1 MPSSFSSKLFNW
13 RVLLIL
19 LLILGSALRLINLT
33 VPPLDFHP
41 VRQLR
46 NLIVARSIYYQ
57 LIPNP
62 DPQKL
67 ALSKAFD
74 NAVGQYEPPITE
86 SLVAWTYT
94 WTGGENIAVPRVYE
108 TIFWLLA
115 GLALFDLA
123 RRIASPTSALI
134 ALAYYL
140 VLPFAVQASRSFQP
154 DPLMTS
160 AFTIGIYFLY
170 RWATDLN
177 PDPSPEKRGEQ
188 KWKWAI
194 LAGLFIGLAVLV
206 KIVIVFLVIGAA
218 MAAVL
223 STLGLRFWKS
233 AQVWVMATLMVIP
246 AFVYYILDHPG
257 RSDEYFLAW
266 TVDLLRLIATT
277 SFYAHWL
284 GFVGSLFGLTVL
296 FLSIAGVFLA
306 PPRLRWMLVGIWIG
320 YFFYGLTLPFQ
331 MYTHSYY
338 HIQLI
343 PVVALGLV
351 PIIETVAVRV
361 LRPATSGSVEGAGEA
376 RWLKAA
382 LIVLVVFVIG
392 YQAWIARS
400 NLVAQASDYRREPAY
415 WQNVAKAIPVNANLI
430 GLTQDYGYRLMY
442 YGWRKIVLWP
452 YVNGLTA
459 VKGTSVDAQAK
470 FSELVAGRDYF
481 LVTASNQLDAQP
493 ELKKI
498 LEGYTIAAQ
507 GEGFV
512 LYDLHKPK

>member
-1 MPSSFSSKLFNW
+1 MSSSLSSKFFNW

-19 LLILGSALRLINLT
+19 LLLLGAALRFINLT

-41 VRQLR
+41 VRQFR

-57 LIPNP
+57 LLPNP

-67 ALSKAFD
+67 ALSKAFY
-74 NAVGQYEPPITE
+74 NVVGQYEPPITE
-86 SLVAWTYT
+86 SITAWTYT

-108 TIFWLLA
+108 TLFWLLA

-123 RRIASPTSALI
+123 RRIASPISALI

-160 AFTIGIYFLY
+160 AFIAGIYFLY
-170 RWATDLN
+170 RW
-177 PDPSPEKRGEQ
+177 SEEQ

-194 LAGLFIGLAVLV
+194 FAALFIGFAVLV
-206 KIVIVFLVIGAA
+206 KIVIVFFVIGAA
-218 MAAVL
+218 VAAVL

-233 AQVWVMATLMVIP
+233 IQVWVMMALMAVP
-246 AFVYYILDHPG
+246 AFIYYILGHPG
-257 RSDEYFLAW
+257 RSDEYFFAW
-266 TVDLLRLIATT
+266 TVDLIKLITTT

-284 GFVGSLFGLTVL
+284 GFVGSLFGLTIL

-306 PPRLRWMLVGIWIG
+306 PPRLRWMLIGIWIG
-320 YFFYGLTLPFQ
+320 YICYGLTLPYQ

-351 PIIETVAVRV
+351 PIIEAVAVRM
-361 LRPATSGSVEGAGEA
+361 SGET

-382 LIVLVVFVIG
+382 LIALVVFVIG

-400 NLVAQASDYRREPAY
+400 DLVAQAADYRREPAY
-415 WQNVAKAIPVNANLI
+415 WENMAKAIPVNANLI

-442 YGWRKIVLWP
+442 YGWRKITLWP

-459 VKGTSVDAQAK
+459 VKGTSVNAQAK

-481 LVTASNQLDAQP
+481 LVSASNQLDAQP

-498 LEGYTIAAQ
+498 LDAYTVTAQ

-512 LYDLHKPK
+512 LYDLHKLK

>member
-1 MPSSFSSKLFNW
+1 MSSSFLSKIFNW

-19 LLILGSALRLINLT
+19 LLLLGAGLRLINLT

-57 LIPNP
+57 LLPNP

-67 ALSKAFD
+67 ALSKAFY

-86 SLVAWTYT
+86 SLAAWTYT

-108 TIFWLLA
+108 TVFWLLA

-123 RRIASPTSALI
+123 RRIASPASASV

-140 VLPFAVQASRSFQP
+140 VLPFSVQASRSFQP

-160 AFTIGIYFLY
+160 SFIIGIYFLY
-170 RWATDLN
+170 RWATLTAN
-177 PDPSPEKRGEQ
+177 PSSNGREEGVSA
-188 KWKWAI
+188 WKWAI
-194 LAGLFIGLAVLV
+194 LAGLFIGFAVLV

-218 MAAVL
+218 IAAVL

-233 AQVWVMATLMVIP
+233 LQVWTMAALMVIP
-246 AFVYYILDHPG
+246 AFIYYILGHPG
-257 RSDEYFLAW
+257 RSDEYFFAW
-266 TVDLLRLIATT
+266 TVDLIKLITTT

-284 GFVGSLFGLTVL
+284 GFVGSLFGLTIL

-320 YFFYGLTLPFQ
+320 YFVYGLTLPFQ

-351 PIIETVAVRV
+351 PIIEAILVRIS
-361 LRPATSGSVEGAGEA
+361 TES

-382 LIVLVVFVIG
+382 FVALIVFVIG
-392 YQAWIARS
+392 YQACIARS
-400 NLVAQASDYRREPAY
+400 DLVAQASDYSREPAY
-415 WQNVAKAIPVNANLI
+415 WENVAKVVPANANLI
-430 GLTQDYGYRLMY
+430 GLTQDYGYRLMF

-452 YVNGLTA
+452 YVNGLTQA
-459 VKGTSVDAQAK
+459 KGASIDAQAK

-498 LEGYTIAAQ
+498 LAGYTITAQ
-507 GEGFV
+507 GDGFV

>member
-1 MPSSFSSKLFNW
+1 MSSSFPSKLFNW
-13 RVLLIL
+13 RVLLVL
-19 LLILGSALRLINLT
+19 LLLLGAGLRFINLT

-57 LIPNP
+57 LLPNP

-67 ALSKAFD
+67 ALAKAFY

-86 SLVAWTYT
+86 SIAAWTYT

-108 TIFWLLA
+108 TLFWLLA

-160 AFTIGIYFLY
+160 AFIVGVYFLY
-170 RWATDLN
+170 RW
-177 PDPSPEKRGEQ
+177 SEEQ

-194 LAGLFIGLAVLV
+194 FAGLFIGFAVLV
-206 KIVIVFLVIGAA
+206 KIVIVFFVIGAA
-218 MAAVL
+218 IAAVF
-223 STLGLRFWKS
+223 SALGLRFWKS
-233 AQVWVMATLMVIP
+233 VQVWVMMALMAIP
-246 AFVYYILDHPG
+246 AFIYYILGHPG
-257 RSDEYFLAW
+257 RSDEYFFAW
-266 TVDLLRLIATT
+266 TVSLIQLITTT

-284 GFVGSLFGLTVL
+284 GFVGSLFGLTIL

-306 PPRLRWMLVGIWIG
+306 PPRLRWILIGIWIG
-320 YFFYGLTLPFQ
+320 YFAYGLTLPYQ

-351 PIIETVAVRV
+351 PIIEAVSVRV
-361 LRPATSGSVEGAGEA
+361 SRET

-382 LIVLVVFVIG
+382 LIALVVLAIG

-400 NLVAQASDYRREPAY
+400 DLVAQAADYRREPAY
-415 WQNVAKAIPVNANLI
+415 WENVAKAIPANANLI

-452 YVNGLTA
+452 YVNGLTE
-459 VKGTSVDAQAK
+459 VKGSSVNAQAK

-481 LVTASNQLDAQP
+481 LVSASNQLEAQP

-498 LEGYTIAAQ
+498 LNGYTVAAQ

-512 LYDLHKPK
+512 LYNLHQSK

>member
-1 MPSSFSSKLFNW
+1 MSSSFLSKVFNW

-19 LLILGSALRLINLT
+19 LLILGAGLRFINLT
-33 VPPLDFHP
+33 VPPLDFHS

-46 NLIVARSIYYQ
+46 NLIVARSIYYK
-57 LIPNP
+57 LLPNP

-67 ALSKAFD
+67 ALSKAFY

-86 SLVAWTYT
+86 AITAWTYT

-108 TIFWLLA
+108 TVFWLLA
-115 GLALFDLA
+115 GIALFDLA
-123 RRIASPTSALI
+123 RRIASPTSALV
-134 ALAYYL
+134 ALAYFL

-154 DPLMTS
+154 DPLMTAS
-160 AFTIGIYFLY
+160 FIVGIYFLY
-170 RWATDLN
+170 RWT
-177 PDPSPEKRGEQ
+177 EEQ
-188 KWKWAI
+188 KWRWAI
-194 LAGLFIGLAVLV
+194 GAGVFIGFAVLV

-218 MAAVL
+218 IAAVL
-223 STLGLRFWKS
+223 STLGWKFWKS
-233 AQVWVMATLMVIP
+233 LQVWAMMALMAIP
-246 AFVYYILDHPG
+246 AFLFYIVGRPG

-266 TVDLLRLIATT
+266 TVDLIKLDLST

-284 GFVGSLFGLTVL
+284 GFVGSLFGLTIL
-296 FLSIAGVFLA
+296 FLSLAGVFLA
-306 PPRLRWMLVGIWIG
+306 PPRLRWMLIGIWIG
-320 YFFYGLTLPFQ
+320 YFAYGLTLPYQ

-343 PVVALGLV
+343 PIVALGLV
-351 PIIETVAVRV
+351 PVIEAVAAR
-361 LRPATSGSVEGAGEA
+361 TSSET
-376 RWLKAA
+376 RWLKATVIA
-382 LIVLVVFVIG
+382 VVFFVIG
-392 YQAWIARS
+392 YQAYVARS
-400 NLVAQASDYRREPAY
+400 DLVAQASDYNREPAY
-415 WQNVAKAIPVNANLI
+415 WQNVAKAIPANANLI

-452 YVNGLTA
+452 YVNGLTE

-470 FSELVAGRDYF
+470 FAELVAGRDYF

-498 LEGYTIAAQ
+498 LDGYTIAAQ
-507 GEGFV
+507 GDGYV

>member
-1 MPSSFSSKLFNW
+1 MSFSVSSKLFSW
-13 RVLLIL
+13 RVLLVL
-19 LLILGSALRLINLT
+19 LLILGAALRFINLT

-57 LIPNP
+57 LLPNP

-67 ALSKAFD
+67 ALSKAFY

-94 WTGGENIAVPRVYE
+94 WTGGESIAVPRVYE
-108 TIFWLLA
+108 TLFWLLA
-115 GLALFDLA
+115 GLALFDLP

-170 RWATDLN
+170 RWTEDLTSI
-177 PDPSPEKRGEQ
+177 PSPERKGVQ
-188 KWKWAI
+188 KWRWAI
-194 LAGLFIGLAVLV
+194 LAGLFIGFAVLV
-206 KIVIVFLVIGAA
+206 KIVIVFFVIGAA
-218 MAAVL
+218 IAAVL

-233 AQVWVMATLMVIP
+233 AQVWVMMALMAIP
-246 AFVYYILDHPG
+246 AFVYYILGHPG
-257 RSDEYFLAW
+257 RSDEYFFAW
-266 TVDLLRLIATT
+266 TVDLIKLITTT

-284 GFVGSLFGLTVL
+284 GFIGSLFGLTIL
-296 FLSIAGVFLA
+296 FLSIAGMFLA
-306 PPRLRWMLVGIWIG
+306 PPRLRWMLIGIWIG
-320 YFFYGLTLPFQ
+320 YFIYGLTLPFQ

-351 PIIETVAVRV
+351 PIIEAVAVRV
-361 LRPATSGSVEGAGEA
+361 SRET

-382 LIVLVVFVIG
+382 LIALVVFIIG

-400 NLVAQASDYRREPAY
+400 VSGCAGA
-415 WQNVAKAIPVNANLI
+415 
-430 GLTQDYGYRLMY
+430 GLS
-442 YGWRKIVLWP
+442 P
-452 YVNGLTA
+452 
-459 VKGTSVDAQAK
+459 
-470 FSELVAGRDYF
+470 
-481 LVTASNQLDAQP
+481 
-493 ELKKI
+493 
-498 LEGYTIAAQ
+498 
-507 GEGFV
+507 
-512 LYDLHKPK
+512 

>member
-1 MPSSFSSKLFNW
+1 MFSSLSSKVFNW
-13 RVLLIL
+13 RVLLVL
-19 LLILGSALRLINLT
+19 LLILGAGLRFVSIT

-46 NLIVARSIYYQ
+46 NLIVARSFYYQ

-62 DPQKL
+62 DPQKAAL
-67 ALSKAFD
+67 AKAFY

-86 SLVAWTYT
+86 SITAWTYT

-108 TIFWLLA
+108 TLFWLLA

-160 AFTIGIYFLY
+160 SFIIGIYFLY
-170 RWATDLN
+170 RWSTPLF
-177 PDPSPEKRGEQ
+177 PPQIPKEFGEGDRRPGGAD
-188 KWKWAI
+188 WKWAI
-194 LAGLFIGLAVLV
+194 LAGVFIGFAVLV
-206 KIVIVFLVIGAA
+206 KIVIVFFVIGAA
-218 MAAVL
+218 IAAVL

-233 AQVWVMATLMVIP
+233 GQVWVMMVLMAIP
-246 AFVYYILDHPG
+246 AFIYYILGHPG
-257 RSDEYFLAW
+257 RSDEYFFAW
-266 TVDLLRLIATT
+266 TVDLIKLITTT

-284 GFVGSLFGLTVL
+284 GFIGSLFGLTIL

-306 PPRLRWMLVGIWIG
+306 PPRLRWMLIGIWIG
-320 YFFYGLTLPFQ
+320 YFIYGLTLPFQ

-343 PVVALGLV
+343 PIVALGLV
-351 PIIETVAVRV
+351 PIIEMVAVRV
-361 LRPATSGSVEGAGEA
+361 SGET

-382 LIVLVVFVIG
+382 LIAIVVFVIG

-400 NLVAQASDYRREPAY
+400 DLVAQAADYNREPAY
-415 WQNVAKAIPVNANLI
+415 WENMAKAIPTNANLI

-452 YVNGLTA
+452 YVNGLTQA
-459 VKGTSVDAQAK
+459 KGTSVNAQAK

-481 LVTASNQLDAQP
+481 LVSASNQLDAQP

-498 LEGYTIAAQ
+498 LDGYTIAAQ
-507 GEGFV
+507 GDGFV

>member
-1 MPSSFSSKLFNW
+1 MP
-13 RVLLIL
+13 RI
-19 LLILGSALRLINLT
+19 
-33 VPPLDFHP
+33 
-41 VRQLR
+41 
-46 NLIVARSIYYQ
+46 
-57 LIPNP
+57 
-62 DPQKL
+62 
-67 ALSKAFD
+67 
-74 NAVGQYEPPITE
+74 
-86 SLVAWTYT
+86 
-94 WTGGENIAVPRVYE
+94 YE
-108 TIFWLLA
+108 TLFWLLA

-160 AFTIGIYFLY
+160 AFIAGIYFLY
-170 RWATDLN
+170 LW
-177 PDPSPEKRGEQ
+177 SEEQ

-194 LAGLFIGLAVLV
+194 FAALFIGFAVYV
-206 KIVIVFLVIGAA
+206 KIVIVFFVIGAA
-218 MAAVL
+218 IAAVL
-223 STLGLRFWKS
+223 ATLGLRFWKS
-233 AQVWVMATLMVIP
+233 LQVWVMMALMAVP
-246 AFVYYILDHPG
+246 AFLYYILRTPG
-257 RSDEYFLAW
+257 RSDEYFFAW
-266 TVDLLRLIATT
+266 TVDLIKLDIST

-284 GFVGSLFGLTVL
+284 GFIGSLFGLTIL

-306 PPRLRWMLVGIWIG
+306 PPRLRWMLIGIWVG
-320 YFFYGLTLPFQ
+320 YFVYGLTLPYQ

-351 PIIETVAVRV
+351 PIVETVAVRV
-361 LRPATSGSVEGAGEA
+361 SGET

-382 LIVLVVFVIG
+382 LIALVVFVIG

-400 NLVAQASDYRREPAY
+400 DLVAQAQDYRREPAY
-415 WQNVAKAIPVNANLI
+415 WENMAKAIPANANLM

-442 YGWRKIVLWP
+442 YGWRKITLWP
-452 YVNGLTA
+452 YVNGLTEVRGA
-459 VKGTSVDAQAK
+459 NFNAQAK
-470 FSELVAGRDYF
+470 FSDLVAGRDYF
-481 LVTASNQLDAQP
+481 LVTASGQLDAQP

-498 LEGYTIAAQ
+498 LDGYTVTEQ

>member
-1 MPSSFSSKLFNW
+1 MSSSLPSKLFNW
-13 RVLLIL
+13 RILLIL
-19 LLILGSALRLINLT
+19 LLLLGAGLRLINLT

-57 LIPNP
+57 LLPNP

-67 ALSKAFD
+67 ALSKAFY

-86 SLVAWTYT
+86 SLAAWTYT

-108 TIFWLLA
+108 TLFWLLA

-123 RRIASPTSALI
+123 RRIASPLSALV

-140 VLPFAVQASRSFQP
+140 VLPFSVQASRSFQP

-160 AFTIGIYFLY
+160 SFIIGIYFLY
-170 RWATDLN
+170 RWAALTAN
-177 PDPSPEKRGEQ
+177 PSPSGRGEGVRV
-188 KWKWAI
+188 WKWAI

-218 MAAVL
+218 IAAVL

-233 AQVWVMATLMVIP
+233 LQVWMMAALMVIP
-246 AFVYYILDHPG
+246 AFIYYILGHPG
-257 RSDEYFLAW
+257 RSDEYFFAW
-266 TVDLLRLIATT
+266 TVDLIKLITTT

-284 GFVGSLFGLTVL
+284 GFVGSLFGLTIL
-296 FLSIAGVFLA
+296 FLSIAGIFIA

-320 YFFYGLTLPFQ
+320 YFVYGLTLPFQ

-351 PIIETVAVRV
+351 PIIEAILVRIS
-361 LRPATSGSVEGAGEA
+361 TES

-382 LIVLVVFVIG
+382 FVAIIVFVIG

-400 NLVAQASDYRREPAY
+400 DLVAQASDYSREPAY
-415 WQNVAKAIPVNANLI
+415 WENVSKAIPTNANLI
-430 GLTQDYGYRLMY
+430 GLTQDYGYRLMF

-452 YVNGLTA
+452 YVNGLTEA
-459 VKGTSVDAQAK
+459 KGTSVDAQAK
-470 FSELVAGRDYF
+470 FSKLVAGRDYF

-498 LEGYTIAAQ
+498 LAGYTVAAQ
-507 GEGFV
+507 GDGFV

>member
-1 MPSSFSSKLFNW
+1 MSSSLSSKIFNW

-19 LLILGSALRLINLT
+19 LLILGAALRFINLT

-46 NLIVARSIYYQ
+46 NLIVARSFYYQ
-57 LIPNP
+57 LLPNP

-67 ALSKAFD
+67 ALAKAFY

-86 SLVAWTYT
+86 SITAWTYT

-108 TIFWLLA
+108 TLFWLLA

-160 AFTIGIYFLY
+160 AFITGIYFLY
-170 RWATDLN
+170 RWT
-177 PDPSPEKRGEQ
+177 EEQ

-194 LAGLFIGLAVLV
+194 FAALFIGFAVLV
-206 KIVIVFLVIGAA
+206 KIVIVFFVIGAA
-218 MAAVL
+218 IAAVL
-223 STLGLRFWKS
+223 STLRLRFWKS
-233 AQVWVMATLMVIP
+233 LQVWVMIALMVIP
-246 AFVYYILDHPG
+246 AFIYYILGHPG
-257 RSDEYFLAW
+257 RSDEYFFAW
-266 TVDLLRLIATT
+266 TIDLVKLDLTT

-284 GFVGSLFGLTVL
+284 GFIGSLFGLTIL
-296 FLSIAGVFLA
+296 FLSIAGMFLA
-306 PPRLRWMLVGIWIG
+306 PLRLRWMLIGIWIG
-320 YFFYGLTLPFQ
+320 YFIYGLTLPYQ

-343 PVVALGLV
+343 PIVALGLV
-351 PIIETVAVRV
+351 PIIEVVAVRV
-361 LRPATSGSVEGAGEA
+361 SRET

-382 LIVLVVFVIG
+382 LIAIVVFLIG

-400 NLVAQASDYRREPAY
+400 DLVAQAVDYRREPAY
-415 WQNVAKAIPVNANLI
+415 WENMAKAIPANANLI

-452 YVNGLTA
+452 YVNGLTE
-459 VKGTSVDAQAK
+459 VKGTNFNAQTK

-481 LVTASNQLDAQP
+481 LVSASNQLDAQP

-498 LEGYTIAAQ
+498 LDGYTIAAQ
-507 GEGFV
+507 GDGFV

>member
-1 MPSSFSSKLFNW
+1 MSSSLPSKLFNW
-13 RVLLIL
+13 RILLIL
-19 LLILGSALRLINLT
+19 LLILGAALRFINLT

-41 VRQLR
+41 VRQFR

-57 LIPNP
+57 LLPNP

-67 ALSKAFD
+67 ALAKAFY

-86 SLVAWTYT
+86 SITAWTYT

-108 TIFWLLA
+108 TLFWLLA

-160 AFTIGIYFLY
+160 AFIVGIYFLY
-170 RWATDLN
+170 RWT
-177 PDPSPEKRGEQ
+177 EEQ
-188 KWKWAI
+188 KWKWVIFA
-194 LAGLFIGLAVLV
+194 ALFIGFAVLV
-206 KIVIVFLVIGAA
+206 KIVIVFFVIGAA
-218 MAAVL
+218 IAAVL
-223 STLGLRFWKS
+223 SALGLRFWKS
-233 AQVWVMATLMVIP
+233 LQVWVMMALMTIP
-246 AFVYYILDHPG
+246 AFIYYILGHPG
-257 RSDEYFLAW
+257 RSDEYFFAW
-266 TVDLLRLIATT
+266 TIDLIKLITTT

-284 GFVGSLFGLTVL
+284 GFVGSLFGLTIL

-306 PPRLRWMLVGIWIG
+306 PPRLRWMLIGIWIG
-320 YFFYGLTLPFQ
+320 YICYGLTLPYQ

-343 PVVALGLV
+343 PVVALGLA
-351 PIIETVAVRV
+351 PIIEAVSVRV
-361 LRPATSGSVEGAGEA
+361 SSET

-382 LIVLVVFVIG
+382 LIAIVVFVIG

-400 NLVAQASDYRREPAY
+400 DLVAQADDYRREPAY
-415 WQNVAKAIPVNANLI
+415 WENIEKTIPANANLI

-442 YGWRKIVLWP
+442 YGWRKITLWP

-459 VKGTSVDAQAK
+459 VKGTSVNAQAK

-481 LVTASNQLDAQP
+481 LVSASNQLDAQP

-498 LEGYTIAAQ
+498 LDGYTVAAQ
-507 GEGFV
+507 GDGFA

>member
-1 MPSSFSSKLFNW
+1 MSSSLSSKLFNW

-19 LLILGSALRLINLT
+19 LLILGAALRFINLT

-46 NLIVARSIYYQ
+46 NLIVARSIYYK
-57 LIPNP
+57 LLSNP

-67 ALSKAFD
+67 ALSKAFY

-86 SLVAWTYT
+86 SITAWTYT
-94 WTGGENIAVPRVYE
+94 WTGGESIAVPRVYE
-108 TIFWLLA
+108 TLFWLLA

-160 AFTIGIYFLY
+160 SFIAGIYFLY
-170 RWATDLN
+170 RWSTSLQL
-177 PDPSPEKRGEQ
+177 PPLSEKMGGE
-188 KWKWAI
+188 KEGGWKWAI
-194 LAGLFIGLAVLV
+194 LAGLFIGFAVLV
-206 KIVIVFLVIGAA
+206 KIVIVFFVIGAA
-218 MAAVL
+218 IAAVL
-223 STLGLRFWKS
+223 STLGWRFWKS
-233 AQVWVMATLMVIP
+233 IQVWAMVALMAIP
-246 AFVYYILDHPG
+246 AFIYYILGHPG
-257 RSDEYFLAW
+257 RSDEYFFAW
-266 TVDLLRLIATT
+266 TVDLIKLITTT

-284 GFVGSLFGLTVL
+284 GFIGSLFGLTIL
-296 FLSIAGVFLA
+296 FLSIAGIFLA
-306 PPRLRWMLVGIWIG
+306 PPRLRWMLIGIWIG
-320 YFFYGLTLPFQ
+320 YICYGLTLPYQ

-351 PIIETVAVRV
+351 PIIEAVAVRV
-361 LRPATSGSVEGAGEA
+361 SREP
-376 RWLKAA
+376 RWLKAV
-382 LIVLVVFVIG
+382 LIAIVVFVIG

-400 NLVAQASDYRREPAY
+400 DLVAQAADYRREPAY
-415 WQNVAKAIPVNANLI
+415 WENIAKAVPANANLI

-442 YGWRKIVLWP
+442 YGWRKITLWP

-459 VKGTSVDAQAK
+459 VKGTNVNAQAK

-481 LVTASNQLDAQP
+481 LVSASNQLDAQP

-498 LEGYTIAAQ
+498 LDGYTVAEQ
-507 GEGFV
+507 GNGFV
-512 LYDLHKPK
+512 LYDLHKLK

>member
-1 MPSSFSSKLFNW
+1 MSSSLSSRVFNW
-13 RVLLIL
+13 RVLLVL
-19 LLILGSALRLINLT
+19 LLLLGAALRVINLT

-46 NLIVARSIYYQ
+46 NLIVARSIYYR
-57 LIPNP
+57 LLPNP
-62 DPQKL
+62 DAQKL
-67 ALSKAFD
+67 VLAQAFY

-86 SLVAWTYT
+86 SITAWTYT
-94 WTGGENIAVPRVYE
+94 WTGGENIAVPRLYE
-108 TIFWLLA
+108 TLFWLVA

-123 RRIASPTSALI
+123 RRIASPTSALM
-134 ALAYYL
+134 ALAYFL

-160 AFTIGIYFLY
+160 AFIVGIYFLY
-170 RWATDLN
+170 RW
-177 PDPSPEKRGEQ
+177 SEEQ
-188 KWKWAI
+188 NWKWAA
-194 LAGLFIGLAVLV
+194 LAGVLIGLAVLV

-218 MAAVL
+218 IAAVL
-223 STLGLRFWKS
+223 STLGLRFWRS
-233 AQVWVMATLMVIP
+233 AQVWAMMALMAIP
-246 AFVYYILDHPG
+246 AFVYYILGHPG
-257 RSDEYFLAW
+257 RSDEYFFAW
-266 TVDLLRLIATT
+266 TVGLIQLITTT

-284 GFVGSLFGLTVL
+284 GFIGSLFGLTIL

-306 PPRLRWMLVGIWIG
+306 PPRLRWMLIGIWTG
-320 YFFYGLTLPFQ
+320 YFIYGLTLPFQ

-351 PIIETVAVRV
+351 PISEALAVRV
-361 LRPATSGSVEGAGEA
+361 SGQP
-376 RWLKAA
+376 RWLNAA
-382 LIVLVVFVIG
+382 LTAIVVVVIG
-392 YQAWIARS
+392 YQSWIARS
-400 NLVAQASDYRREPAY
+400 DLVAQAADYRREPAY
-415 WQNVAKAIPVNANLI
+415 WENVAKAIPANADLI

-452 YVNGLTA
+452 YVNGLTE
-459 VKGTSVDAQAK
+459 VKGTSVNAQAK

-498 LEGYTIAAQ
+498 LDGYAIAAQ

-512 LYDLHKPK
+512 LYDLHRPK

>member
-1 MPSSFSSKLFNW
+1 MSSSFPSKIFNW

-19 LLILGSALRLINLT
+19 LLLLGAGLRFINIT

-46 NLIVARSIYYQ
+46 NLIVARSIYYK
-57 LIPNP
+57 LLPNP
-62 DPQKL
+62 DPQKAAL
-67 ALSKAFD
+67 AKAFY

-86 SLVAWTYT
+86 AITAWTYT

-108 TIFWLLA
+108 TLFWLLA

-160 AFTIGIYFLY
+160 AFIVGIYFLY
-170 RWATDLN
+170 LWST
-177 PDPSPEKRGEQ
+177 EQ
-188 KWKWAI
+188 KWKWAV
-194 LAGLFIGLAVLV
+194 LAGIFIGFAVLV

-218 MAAVL
+218 IAAVL

-233 AQVWVMATLMVIP
+233 AQVWAMMALMAIP
-246 AFVYYILDHPG
+246 AFIYYILGHPG
-257 RSDEYFLAW
+257 RSDEYFFAW
-266 TVDLLRLIATT
+266 TVSLIQLITTT

-284 GFVGSLFGLTVL
+284 GFIGSLFGLTIL
-296 FLSIAGVFLA
+296 FLSVVGVFLM
-306 PPRLRWMLVGIWIG
+306 PPRLRWMLIGIWIG
-320 YFFYGLTLPFQ
+320 YFIYGLTLPFQ

-343 PVVALGLV
+343 PIVALGLV
-351 PIIETVAVRV
+351 PVIETVAAQV
-361 LRPATSGSVEGAGEA
+361 SGKT

-382 LIVLVVFVIG
+382 LITLVLFAIG
-392 YQAWIARS
+392 YQSWVARS
-400 NLVAQASDYRREPAY
+400 DLVAQAADYRREPAY
-415 WQNVAKAIPVNANLI
+415 WENMAKAIPADANLI

-452 YVNGLTA
+452 YVNGLTEA
-459 VKGTSVDAQAK
+459 KGTTVNAQAK
-470 FSELVAGRDYF
+470 FAELVAGRDYF
-481 LVTASNQLDAQP
+481 LVSASNQLNAQP

-498 LEGYTIAAQ
+498 LDGYTIAAQ
-507 GEGFV
+507 GDGFV

>member
-1 MPSSFSSKLFNW
+1 MHITDSECHPRFLPSFSTGASF
-13 RVLLIL
+13 LIL
-19 LLILGSALRLINLT
+19 LLILGAALRFINLT

-41 VRQLR
+41 VRQFR

-57 LIPNP
+57 LLSNP

-67 ALSKAFD
+67 ALSKAFY

-86 SLVAWTYT
+86 SITAWTYT
-94 WTGGENIAVPRVYE
+94 WTGGESIAVPHVYE
-108 TIFWLLA
+108 TLFWLLS

-123 RRIASPTSALI
+123 RRFASPTSALI

-160 AFTIGIYFLY
+160 SFIAGIYFLY
-170 RWATDLN
+170 RWSED
-177 PDPSPEKRGEQ
+177 Q

-194 LAGLFIGLAVLV
+194 LAGLFIGFAVLV
-206 KIVIVFLVIGAA
+206 KIVIVFFVIGAA
-218 MAAVL
+218 VAAVL
-223 STLGLRFWKS
+223 SALGLRFWKS
-233 AQVWVMATLMVIP
+233 LQVWAMMALMVIP
-246 AFVYYILDHPG
+246 AFIYYILGHPG
-257 RSDEYFLAW
+257 RSDEYFFAW
-266 TVDLLRLIATT
+266 TVDLIKLITTT

-284 GFVGSLFGLTVL
+284 GFIGSLFGLTIL
-296 FLSIAGVFLA
+296 FLSIAGILLA
-306 PPRLRWMLVGIWIG
+306 PPRLRWMLIGIWVG
-320 YFFYGLTLPFQ
+320 YLCYGLTLPYQ

-351 PIIETVAVRV
+351 PIIEAVAVRV
-361 LRPATSGSVEGAGEA
+361 SGEK

-382 LIVLVVFVIG
+382 LIAIVVFVIG

-400 NLVAQASDYRREPAY
+400 DLVAQAADYRLEPAY
-415 WQNVAKAIPVNANLI
+415 WENMAKAIPANANLI

-442 YGWRKIVLWP
+442 YGWRKITLWP

-459 VKGTSVDAQAK
+459 VKGTSVNAQAK

-481 LVTASNQLDAQP
+481 LVSASNQLDAQP

-498 LEGYTIAAQ
+498 LDGYTVTEQ

>member
-1 MPSSFSSKLFNW
+1 MSSSLSSKIFNW
-13 RVLLIL
+13 RALLVL
-19 LLILGSALRLINLT
+19 LLILGAALRFINLT

-62 DPQKL
+62 DPQKAAL
-67 ALSKAFD
+67 AKAFY

-86 SLVAWTYT
+86 SITAWTYT
-94 WTGGENIAVPRVYE
+94 WTGGENIEVPRIYE

-140 VLPFAVQASRSFQP
+140 VLPFAVEASRSFQP

-160 AFTIGIYFLY
+160 SFVVGIYFLY
-170 RWATDLN
+170 RWC
-177 PDPSPEKRGEQ
+177 EEQ

-194 LAGLFIGLAVLV
+194 FAALFIGLAVLV

-218 MAAVL
+218 IAAVL

-233 AQVWVMATLMVIP
+233 LQVWVMMALMAIP
-246 AFVYYILDHPG
+246 AFIYYILGHPG
-257 RSDEYFLAW
+257 RSDEYFFAW
-266 TVDLLRLIATT
+266 TVDLIKLITTT

-284 GFVGSLFGLTVL
+284 GFVGSLFGLAIL

-306 PPRLRWMLVGIWIG
+306 PPRLRWMLIGIWVG
-320 YFFYGLTLPFQ
+320 YICYGLTLPYQ

-351 PIIETVAVRV
+351 PIIEAVAVRV
-361 LRPATSGSVEGAGEA
+361 AGER

-382 LIVLVVFVIG
+382 LIAIVVFVIG

-400 NLVAQASDYRREPAY
+400 DLVAQAADYRREPAY
-415 WQNVAKAIPVNANLI
+415 WENMAKAIPANANLI

-442 YGWRKIVLWP
+442 YGWRKITLWP

-459 VKGTSVDAQAK
+459 VKGTSVNAQAK

-481 LVTASNQLDAQP
+481 LVSASNQLDAQP

-498 LEGYTIAAQ
+498 LDGYTVTEQ
-507 GEGFV
+507 GNGFIV
-512 LYDLHKPK
+512 YDLHKPK